1 MTIVF
6 NYTCTSCDVSVF
18 LNMLLLYNW
27 QQLYVSV
34 HIANETVHRRGG
46 KPFSLR
52 PSPLQCSVGP
62 GAMARWTCYVQSRQL
77 LREGTSS
84 LLTSLR
90 ASKALELARKTENYY
105 MELSLMRQYNIAK
118 CIL

>member
-6 NYTCTSCDVSVF
+6 NYTCTSCDVSVY

-77 LREGTSS
+77 YDEVGSPNVDYIALACRMLFCLPMSTGKSGTGHS
-84 LLTSLR
+84 T
-90 ASKALELARKTENYY
+90 
-105 MELSLMRQYNIAK
+105 
-118 CIL
+118 

>member
-1 MTIVF
+1 
-6 NYTCTSCDVSVF
+6 
-18 LNMLLLYNW
+18 MLLLYNW

-52 PSPLQCSVGP
+52 PSPLQFSVGP

-77 LREGTSS
+77 YDEVGSLPEPARPMWIASHMLFCLPMSTGKSGTGHS
-84 LLTSLR
+84 T
-90 ASKALELARKTENYY
+90 
-105 MELSLMRQYNIAK
+105 
-118 CIL
+118 